1 MNAVKLQVK
10 MGCAFSFQISTYPK
24 NHATTCKRDQKQKYL
39 ICTSPGTNPSF
50 SLSTSV
56 PFIGSKAGAL
66 SWFMLARQNKGLTL
80 REESRFSQPLV
91 FRCPWCRRNL
101 ATHSSHMV
109 VSKNRVTPKWMVY
122 NGKPY

>member
-10 MGCAFSFQISTYPK
+10 MGCAFSFQISTYPQ
-24 NHATTCKRDQKQKYL
+24 NHATTCKKDQKQKYL

-66 SWFMLARQNKGLTL
+66 SSCWHGKTNGLHYARNQGFLSL
-80 REESRFSQPLV
+80 
-91 FRCPWCRRNL
+91 WCSAARGV
-101 ATHSSHMV
+101 AVIWQHTSSHMV
-109 VSKNRVTPKWMVY
+109 VSKNRVSPKWMVY